1 MLDDDFSSVSSAS
14 SASSPVRR
22 RLRPPPLTRRDPIGI
37 DPNELIGKRV
47 IRISRSSIHP
57 TLTLDFDDHTT
68 AQVLVDGY
76 SPRWKGVPKELE
88 MDEAFQRLTDPGFV
102 GLDTLE
108 ILDCAII
115 KLCDRAFQRKQTDN
129 DQVRWDQEHAAVA
142 FKFAGENQQWHCVW
156 ATLAEHDEHNVC
168 TFRSFE
174 DVFLDYLQRSPRK
187 KSSKSTKQNR
197 LSIK

>member
-1 MLDDDFSSVSSAS
+1 MLDDDFSSASSTS

-108 ILDCAII
+108 IVDCAII

-129 DQVRWDQEHAAVA
+129 DQVRWDQE
-142 FKFAGENQQWHCVW
+142 QRWHSNLRERINNGIAYGPLLQSTTNTMSAPSEVLRMSFW
-156 ATLAEHDEHNVC
+156 TIFSVRLGKNHRRVPNKTVC
-168 TFRSFE
+168 
-174 DVFLDYLQRSPRK
+174 Q
-187 KSSKSTKQNR
+187 
-197 LSIK
+197 